1 MSIKGKVRST
11 EIASELGVSE
21 VTIRSDLSELEREG
35 LLKRVHGGAIQTKL
49 QRYDPEFQE
58 KAVQLQMPLHFLNAE
73 QYTKFLQ
80 EINADLKVQW
90 EKNPW

>member
-1 MSIKGKVRST
+1 MEASA
-11 EIASELGVSE
+11 IAKAME
-21 VTIRSDLSELEREG
+21 
-35 LLKRVHGGAIQTKL
+35 
-49 QRYDPEFQE
+49 DPEFQE